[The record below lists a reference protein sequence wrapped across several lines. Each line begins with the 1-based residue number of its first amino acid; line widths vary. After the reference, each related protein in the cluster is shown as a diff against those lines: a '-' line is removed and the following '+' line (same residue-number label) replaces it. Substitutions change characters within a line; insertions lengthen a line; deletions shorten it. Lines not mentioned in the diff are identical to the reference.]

1 MFNLSPVMNLLD
13 TIKKLLLA
21 VAVCFTAISAIAQR
35 TAFYNLNVE
44 NGLIQSQVTAITQ
57 DNFGHLWIGTLGGL
71 ARFDGKNFTNYT
83 IRDGMPENEVTS
95 LAFDKAGKLWI
106 GTPNAISSFNGRTFK
121 VYKISTTTGA
131 REIKIDANNKIWF
144 TANNTVY
151 NIEKDKIKKLDI
163 TGSDSLRA
171 YLPEKDGLW
180 MATMNGRI
188 LHRQGDKIDTLNLP
202 LVPYSTFKP
211 FILDFFKDNRGKIWL
226 TSGSGLLK
234 IDSGRIVFHK
244 VKEQVVSFM
253 APYYSITEDHK
264 GNLWLGTQ
272 SGVVKLSDKTL
283 QYYNKQTGISDN
295 NYRSV
300 FTDAE
305 GNVWLGSDGQG
316 IYRFSGSPFTVLDET
331 AGLKSGQVRSLIGDR
346 NGTMYLGTMDAGL
359 YKYEQE
365 KIIPIFI
372 PSYTQSLTPPSITAM
387 AITADNKLWMG
398 TQDGLLSYSP
408 SLRMYRYPGYGFPP
422 TRINTLYTDSKNR
435 LWIGFGNKIMYREA
449 DSFVSVPNS
458 TYFVR
463 AFLEIGND
471 SILIASNDK
480 GLTLYENGAV
490 RELDTKTIV
499 DSFSSL
505 CLTLRN
511 KEELWIG
518 TSDNGIIRYNL
529 ETAEASGIN
538 KSNGLRSDF
547 IYNIITDN
555 DGNVWAGTGFGIHKI
570 SISEEDKPVI
580 KFFGKSQGVTGMES
594 NHNAVYKMNDGSIWF
609 GTTNGALHYQPQSQ
623 TTDAKPLS
631 IVLQSVKVFG
641 EAITDTSYFD
651 STEAW
656 YNVPY
661 ELHLPPKKNNIT
673 FTFQAISLS
682 GGNEQI
688 TYRYRIEGLDAPWSD
703 WSPTNSVTF
712 SALPSGKYTLHV
724 ESNTGGELHYA
735 FEIITPFHKTGW
747 FRLLI
752 LAGCILLGISI
763 QYIANRIKQN
773 RLALIDRTRREEQ
786 NRVRQRTAEDFHDE
800 VGNKLTRINVLASVL
815 KNKIQMTPETQR
827 IIGQIE
833 ENTAQLYS
841 GTKDILWSL
850 KPSNDSLYEILHR
863 IRDFGGELFQD
874 TDIDF
879 VFLGTDIRWK
889 DYKLPMDVSRNLIM
903 IFKEALNNSLKYS
916 KATRIEIDI
925 RIKMRNVLQLT
936 LKDNGVGFDMQNAK
950 RGHGIDNMQ
959 VRAKRIHGRYYIDS
973 KPGKG
978 TIINL
983 AFRLP
988 PKEKRSEKKRRD

>member
-1 MFNLSPVMNLLD
+1 MLNFNLVMGLLN
-13 TIKKLLLA
+13 TMKQLLLA
-21 VAVCFTAISAIAQR
+21 VTICSAVTTSAQR

-44 NGLIQSQVTAITQ
+44 NGLIQSQVMAITQ

-83 IRDGMPENEVTS
+83 IRDGMPDNEVTS
-95 LAFDKAGKLWI
+95 LAFDKTGKLWVANPR
-106 GTPNAISSFNGRTFK
+106 TLSSFNGRTFK
-121 VYKISTTTGA
+121 TYGIKSNNGIGTVKVGSDNKVWFISD
-131 REIKIDANNKIWF
+131 RRL
-144 TANNTVY
+144 Y
-151 NIEKDKIKKLDI
+151 HIENGKIKKIALP
-163 TGSDSLRA
+163 GNDSLNA
-171 YLPEKDGLW
+171 YMPEKDGIW
-180 MATMNGRI
+180 IAQTRGYI
-188 LHRQGDKIDTLNLP
+188 YHKQGSKWDSLALP
-202 LVPYSTFKP
+202 TVPYNTFKP
-211 FILDFFKDNRGKIWL
+211 GIWDIYKDRKGKIWL
-226 TSGSGLLK
+226 ASTAGLLT
-234 IDSGRIVFHK
+234 IDSGKIVFHK
-244 VKEQVVSFM
+244 VKGQYLPLMSYF
-253 APYYSITEDHK
+253 SITEDLK
-264 GNLWLGTQ
+264 GDLWVGGQT
-272 SGVVKLSDKTL
+272 GVIRLSANSY
-283 QYYNKQTGISDN
+283 QYYNRQTGVSDN
-295 NYRSV
+295 NFRST

-316 IYRFSGSPFTVLDET
+316 IFRFSGSPFTVLDE
-331 AGLKSGQVRSLIGDR
+331 AMGLKSGQVRSLIADK
-346 NGTMYLGTMDAGL
+346 NGKMYLGTMDAGL
-359 YKYEQE
+359 YAYENN
-365 KIIPIFI
+365 KISSIYMP
-372 PSYTQSLTPPSITAM
+372 YTPMPSIYAL
-387 AITADNKLWMG
+387 AITRDNKLWLG
-398 TQDGLLSYSP
+398 TPAGLISINGPAYKLYKYPAYGLPAP
-408 SLRMYRYPGYGFPP
+408 SNV
-422 TRINTLYTDSKNR
+422 TALYTDSKDR
-435 LWIGFGNKIMYREA
+435 LWIGFSTGGYYYQG
-449 DSFVSVPNS
+449 DSFFNIAPNV
-458 TYFVR
+458 FVR
-463 AFLEIGND
+463 SFIEAGED
-471 SILIASNDK
+471 SIMVATNEKGVGLYNNGTFKFLKTGTAIDSASV
-480 GLTLYENGAV
+480 LCF
-490 RELDTKTIV
+490 TI
-499 DSFSSL
+499 
-505 CLTLRN
+505 RN
-511 KEELWIG
+511 NNELWIG
-518 TSDNGIIRYNL
+518 TSDNGVIRYNMSTG
-529 ETAEASGIN
+529 EIFDIN

-570 SISEEDKPVI
+570 SINDEDKPVI
-580 KFFGKSQGVTGMES
+580 KFFGKNQGVTGMES
-594 NHNAVYKMNDGSIWF
+594 NHNAVYKMADGSIWF

-712 SALPSGKYTLHV
+712 SALPSGKYILHV
-724 ESNTGGELHYA
+724 ESNTGGELHYE

-752 LAGCILLGISI
+752 LAGCILLGITI

-773 RLALIDRTRREEQ
+773 RLALIERTRREEQ

-879 VFLGTDIRWK
+879 VFLGTDMRWR

-903 IFKEALNNSLKYS
+903 IFKEALNNALKYS
-916 KATRIEIDI
+916 KATKIEIDI

-988 PKEKRSEKKRRD
+988 PKEKRSEKKRRN